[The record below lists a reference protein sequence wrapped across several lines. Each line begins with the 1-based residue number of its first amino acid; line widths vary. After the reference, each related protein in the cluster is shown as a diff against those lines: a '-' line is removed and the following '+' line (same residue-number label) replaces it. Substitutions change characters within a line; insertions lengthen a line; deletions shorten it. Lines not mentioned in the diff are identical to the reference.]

1 VRQFIVVALRALS
14 PGPIFGNLYPESCM
28 ARLPQFWNI
37 DNWRKNS
44 NLAKILPNHVTA
56 GL

>member
-44 NLAKILPNHVTA
+44 NLAKILQNHVTA